1 MQESLF
7 YLIDKNVIKNNI
19 LEAKDKFPLNVDS
32 VIDGRF
38 EFYGLGNDII
48 SVVEKCEINY
58 VLVNSIKEALNLRK
72 YNDSIYIIVKYF
84 EKEYIFDA
92 ILNNIMITVYS
103 YKELEELEELNIKDD
118 YNVFLYINDTI
129 EGFSNLNKISK
140 YLENNKHLKIK
151 GVYTEIQS
159 KKALNKKI
167 DEFNNVILDIPNV
180 NRFIISDNI
189 WDLNTSFYNKNSYI
203 KNINEIVTLQGSI
216 KHLKRIRK
224 NEIFLDKKWSKDK
237 VFAIV
242 DLTYNLA
249 LKKVYIKNNLYKVNN
264 YFNNNADSLTQRYST
279 ATSRIQQD
287 LLYYID
293 WNLKHQDLFKEIAEL
308 ESLLSC
314 DKEIEVVRT
323 RR

>member
-72 YNDSIYIIVKYF
+72 YSDSIYIIVKYF

-118 YNVFLYINDTI
+118 YNVFLYINDSI

-189 WDLNTSFYNKNSYI
+189 WDLNTSFYNKNNYI

-224 NEIFLDKKWSKDK
+224 NEIFLDKKYSKDK

-264 YFNNNADSLTQRYST
+264 YFNNKLIIDNAD
-279 ATSRIQQD
+279 
-287 LLYYID
+287 
-293 WNLKHQDLFKEIAEL
+293 NLK
-308 ESLLSC
+308 
-314 DKEIEVVRT
+314 VRT
-323 RR
+323 YVEILGGKSKNDISAFINVKGIPKNYLNGSSIECQKFE